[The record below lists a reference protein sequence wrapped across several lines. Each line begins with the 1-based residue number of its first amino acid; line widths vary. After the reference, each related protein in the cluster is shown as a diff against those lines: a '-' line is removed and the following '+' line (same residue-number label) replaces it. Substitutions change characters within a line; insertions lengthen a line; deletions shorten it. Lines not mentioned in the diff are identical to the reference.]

1 MSDCKFYLWDVLN
14 KATCHPVYDK
24 NIEERMFGVRM
35 GDDEI
40 IYTKDGAMGVAIE
53 HLIEIIGLSQGELL
67 HVTTGKRLKQV
78 ASVCLSP

>member
-1 MSDCKFYLWDVLN
+1 
-14 KATCHPVYDK
+14 
-24 NIEERMFGVRM
+24 M

-40 IYTKDGAMGVAIE
+40 IYIKDGAMGVAIE

-67 HVTTGKRLKQV
+67 HVTTGKRLKQA